1 VVLDHPTAANPVQR
15 QPGAQDAYHLRGP
28 DTPPG
33 ASHPPITRA
42 CGHHSPPAS
51 PAVPLADKLLLSDV
65 ECAALI
71 GSSRSKVREWI
82 KDGTLRSL
90 RLDGHRRIRRAD
102 LDTFIER
109 LADGSNDPPAPAMAE
124 RDAEATS

>member
-1 VVLDHPTAANPVQR
+1 MRTTATARVRRPALPDPPTITRLDTIRR
-15 QPGAQDAYHLRGP
+15 QPP
-28 DTPPG
+28 
-33 ASHPPITRA
+33 
-42 CGHHSPPAS
+42 